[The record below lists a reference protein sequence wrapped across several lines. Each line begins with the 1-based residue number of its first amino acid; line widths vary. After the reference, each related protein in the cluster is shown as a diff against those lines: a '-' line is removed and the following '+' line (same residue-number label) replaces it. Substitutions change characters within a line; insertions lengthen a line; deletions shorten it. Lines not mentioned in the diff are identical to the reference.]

1 MNKFISLKNIID
13 VKDFQKIQEDIS
25 KATGVAILT
34 TDYKGKPF
42 TKHSCCTEFC
52 KIIRSDKNFTHLC
65 EKCDSMGGLEAAR
78 CGKPYIYKCHM
89 GLVDFAI
96 PIIVEDQYLG
106 LLMGGQ
112 ILVEEENSN
121 LENIVPIHHSIE
133 EHKLKSAY
141 KNLTVMSLNKIQSIA
156 EMLFHISNYIIG
168 EALFKMSQEEIDEK
182 DKDVKRSKFK
192 QIELER
198 ELEKSTLKSLECIT
212 SQRFIFNILN
222 SACSLAIIED
232 APNTREVLFKLS
244 NMIRFSYEKSNKV
257 VTIEEELKY
266 ILDYL
271 SLQKIRF
278 SKRLDFSINMDD
290 RYKSIKI
297 PFMMI
302 YPFVENAITHG
313 LKSKDKGAFIN
324 ISLLENDEFIVV
336 SIKDNGIG
344 IEEDLLENINMNKK
358 INGNGISNVKERM
371 NKFYRYN
378 YKIDIKSEINKGTE
392 VIIKFLKE

>member
-1 MNKFISLKNIID
+1 MNKFISLKNIIN
-13 VKDFQKIQEDIS
+13 VKDFQKIQDDIS

-52 KIIRSDKNFTHLC
+52 KIIRSDKDFTHLC

-78 CGKPYIYKCHM
+78 SGRPYIYKCHM
-89 GLVDFAI
+89 GLVDFAV
-96 PIIVEDQYLG
+96 PIIVQDQYLG

-121 LENIVPIHHSIE
+121 LENIVPMHESIE
-133 EHKLKSAY
+133 EHKLKEAY
-141 KNLTVMSLNKIQSIA
+141 KNLTVLPLNKIQSIS

-168 EALFKMSQEEIDEK
+168 EALFKMSQEEIEEK
-182 DKDVKRSKFK
+182 NNDVKRSKFK

-198 ELEKSTLKSLECIT
+198 KLEKSTLRSLECRT

-232 APNTREVLFKLS
+232 APDTREIIFKLS
-244 NMIRFSYEKSNKV
+244 NMIRFSYEKSNKI
-257 VTIEEELKY
+257 VTIEEELTY
-266 ILDYL
+266 ILYYL
-271 SLQKIRF
+271 NLQKVIF
-278 SKRLDFSINMDD
+278 SKRLDFSINIDD
-290 RYKSIKI
+290 KYKKIKI
-297 PFMMI
+297 PFMVI
-302 YPFVENAITHG
+302 YPFVENSIIHG
-313 LKSKDKGAFIN
+313 LKSKDKEAFIS
-324 ISLLENDEFIVV
+324 ISLLENYKFITV
-336 SIKDNGIG
+336 SIKDNGVG
-344 IEEDLLENINMNKK
+344 IEENLLENINTNKN
-358 INGNGISNVKERM
+358 INGNGINNVKERM

-378 YKIDIKSEINKGTE
+378 YKIDIKSEVNKGTE

>member
-78 CGKPYIYKCHM
+78 RGKPYIYKCHM

-244 NMIRFSYEKSNKV
+244 NMIRFSYEKSNKI

-290 RYKSIKI
+290 RYKNIKV

-302 YPFVENAITHG
+302 YPFVENAIIHG
-313 LKSKDKGAFIN
+313 LKSKDKGAFIK

-336 SIKDNGIG
+336 SIKDNGVG
-344 IEEDLLENINMNKK
+344 IEESLLENINNNKN
-358 INGNGISNVKERM
+358 INGNGINNVKERM